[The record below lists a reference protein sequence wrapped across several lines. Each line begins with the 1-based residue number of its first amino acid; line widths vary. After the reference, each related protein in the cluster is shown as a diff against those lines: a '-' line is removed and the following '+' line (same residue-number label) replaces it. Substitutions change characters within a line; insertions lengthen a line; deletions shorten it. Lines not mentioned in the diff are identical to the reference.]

1 MLRLETTSNG
11 RTIVR
16 LHKDWNPTRIGRA
29 YAPRPQMYDHQ
40 RDLTRLQTA
49 LLKETRR
56 ESL

>member
-16 LHKDWNPTRIGRA
+16 LHKDWNPTRISRS

-49 LLKETRR
+49 LLKEARR
-56 ESL
+56 D

>member
-29 YAPRPQMYDHQ
+29 YMPRPQMYDHQ
-40 RDLTRLQTA
+40 RDYYKLQQA
-49 LLKETRR
+49 LLKEAKQ
-56 ESL
+56 

>member
-16 LHKDWNPTRIGRA
+16 IVKDWNPTRIGRA
-29 YAPRPQMYDHQ
+29 YIPKPRMYDHQ

-49 LLKETRR
+49 LLKEARHAR
-56 ESL
+56 